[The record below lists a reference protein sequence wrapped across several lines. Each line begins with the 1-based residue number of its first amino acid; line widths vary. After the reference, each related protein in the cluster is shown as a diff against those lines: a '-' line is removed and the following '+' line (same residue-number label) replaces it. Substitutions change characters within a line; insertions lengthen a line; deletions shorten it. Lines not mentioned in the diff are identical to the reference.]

1 MLKTGHGLDQA
12 RSGLGP
18 AVFFCYTH
26 IFSLFFPGLLRYRS
40 RSRCS
45 RIALSLPGLL
55 VFRLALSGPPS
66 LSASHVAAPALL
78 LSHTHRSI
86 CTFLYIFCF
95 PTSSPAGRRPCSPSA
110 SRHLGTPTWQS
121 YFLSTNSFKHPLPVT
136 RSTAGPTARSPH
148 LPGLLDARTGSIILR
163 SPRPHRSLDQTWMSR
178 LWSCLSSRVSSLLF
192 WSPGEPP
199 LPPATKVSGWRR
211 WLQR

>member
-55 VFRLALSGPPS
+55 ALSGTPS

-86 CTFLYIFCF
+86 CTFLYILCF

-121 YFLSTNSFKHPLPVT
+121 YFLYYSCTNSFKTPSLCDTLDT
-136 RSTAGPTARSPH
+136 RDRQPARRTCRACSTPALA
-148 LPGLLDARTGSIILR
+148 
-163 SPRPHRSLDQTWMSR
+163 Q
-178 LWSCLSSRVSSLLF
+178 LSSGALDHIAASTRH
-192 WSPGEPP
+192 G
-199 LPPATKVSGWRR
+199 
-211 WLQR
+211 

>member
-1 MLKTGHGLDQA
+1 MLKTVHGLDQA

-86 CTFLYIFCF
+86 CTFLYILCF

-110 SRHLGTPTWQS
+110 SRHLGTPTRQS
-121 YFLSTNSFKHPLPVT
+121 YLFYPTSTNSFKQHSPCDTLTQDRHPARRTCRACSTPALAQSSFGALDHIAAST
-136 RSTAGPTARSPH
+136 RHG
-148 LPGLLDARTGSIILR
+148 
-163 SPRPHRSLDQTWMSR
+163 
-178 LWSCLSSRVSSLLF
+178 
-192 WSPGEPP
+192 
-199 LPPATKVSGWRR
+199 
-211 WLQR
+211 

>member
-1 MLKTGHGLDQA
+1 MTQIWTLPPKKAKTVNMHAPPAHSWAPMKAGHGLDQA

-86 CTFLYIFCF
+86 CTFLYILCF

-110 SRHLGTPTWQS
+110 SRHLGTPTRQS
-121 YFLSTNSFKHPLPVT
+121 YLFYQYKLFQTTLSL
-136 RSTAGPTARSPH
+136 
-148 LPGLLDARTGSIILR
+148 
-163 SPRPHRSLDQTWMSR
+163 
-178 LWSCLSSRVSSLLF
+178 
-192 WSPGEPP
+192 
-199 LPPATKVSGWRR
+199 
-211 WLQR
+211 

>member
-86 CTFLYIFCF
+86 CTFLYILCF

-110 SRHLGTPTWQS
+110 SWHLGTPTSQS
-121 YFLSTNSFKHPLPVT
+121 YLLPVQTLSNNSPGCDTLDT
-136 RSTAGPTARSPH
+136 RDRHPARRTCRACSTPALA
-148 LPGLLDARTGSIILR
+148 
-163 SPRPHRSLDQTWMSR
+163 Q
-178 LWSCLSSRVSSLLF
+178 LSSGALDHIAASTRH
-192 WSPGEPP
+192 G
-199 LPPATKVSGWRR
+199 
-211 WLQR
+211 